1 MKRGRS
7 SPYAILGLLSLRP
20 MSGYDVRKAAAES
33 VGHFWSESYGQIYP
47 ALRELVSAGLTRRRT
62 ERMAGRPDRYVY
74 EITARGRE
82 ELRRWVME
90 PPRPTPVRSEL
101 LLKLF
106 FGDAETAG
114 AQVPWVEQ
122 IVADS
127 AAQLVAYAAIRRELE
142 TERTSPHATHWLLTL
157 RFGECRAESNQR
169 WAREALATLHAV
181 ADKSTST
188 GATHARTRAPRPSS
202 GKSSR
207 VAAPTTSPRRRN
219 RAKTRGAGRGATS

>member
-1 MKRGRS
+1 MKRPRS

-47 ALRELVSAGLTRRRT
+47 ALRELVAAGLARRRT
-62 ERMAGRPDRYVY
+62 ERMAGRPDRHVY
-74 EITARGRE
+74 EITVRGRE

-90 PPRPTPVRSEL
+90 PPRPTPMRSEA

-114 AQVPWVEQ
+114 AQVAWVEQ
-122 IVADS
+122 MLVES
-127 AAQLVAYAAIRRELE
+127 AAQLVKYAAIRRELE
-142 TERTSPHATHWLLTL
+142 TEPMSPHAAHWLLTL

-169 WAREALATLHAV
+169 WAREALVTLRA
-181 ADKSTST
+181 AAGKST
-188 GATHARTRAPRPSS
+188 RTRAPRPRS
-202 GKSSR
+202 GNAAR
-207 VAAPTTSPRRRN
+207 VTASTSPRGRS
-219 RAKTRGAGRGATS
+219 RAKTRGAGQGATS